1 MKTEKYIVPA
11 LIPLTIGIECGFAL
25 STEGFDKD
33 DETDAGW
40 Q

>member
-1 MKTEKYIVPA
+1 MKTEKYIVPTMV
-11 LIPLTIGIECGFAL
+11 PLTIGIERGFSL